1 MTAEQWDGLVQVGMG
16 VVFAV
21 GVLSGLLSWQI
32 VVVAKDHATLWGRWN
47 D

>member
-1 MTAEQWDGLVQVGMG
+1 MSEDQFQGLVECLAG

-21 GVLSGLLSWQI
+21 GVLSGLLSWG
-32 VVVAKDHATLWGRWN
+32 VLVVAKDHTTLWGRFN